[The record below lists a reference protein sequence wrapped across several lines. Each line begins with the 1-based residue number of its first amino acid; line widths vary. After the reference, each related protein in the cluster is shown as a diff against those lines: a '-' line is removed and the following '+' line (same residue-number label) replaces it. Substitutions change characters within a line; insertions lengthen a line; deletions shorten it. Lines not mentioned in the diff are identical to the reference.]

1 MMGVFSRSTAAQF
14 MFLLPRQ
21 TGEWD
26 YCQVP
31 LWFWKWFSKLCQ
43 RDDFVYLFEQVGA
56 GGSSAVSNSLG
67 FYAKVGL
74 VIFGMTF
81 YWNTVGI
88 LYLDCKVSGTFF
100 YCLKYCHFLS
110 SPAQLVILSKVNKSV
125 ILDFIL
131 LPLCVREC
139 FDSFQVIRRLRE
151 RGEPI
156 RLFGETDYDAF
167 QRLRKIEILA
177 PEVNKV
183 RLALSYLLVVG

>member
-1 MMGVFSRSTAAQF
+1 MGV
-14 MFLLPRQ
+14 
-21 TGEWD
+21 
-26 YCQVP
+26 
-31 LWFWKWFSKLCQ
+31 
-43 RDDFVYLFEQVGA
+43 
-56 GGSSAVSNSLG
+56 
-67 FYAKVGL
+67 
-74 VIFGMTF
+74 
-81 YWNTVGI
+81 

-125 ILDFIL
+125 VLDFIL
-131 LPLCVREC
+131 LPLQVCVTES

-183 RLALSYLLVVG
+183 RLDSY

>member
-1 MMGVFSRSTAAQF
+1 M
-14 MFLLPRQ
+14 
-21 TGEWD
+21 
-26 YCQVP
+26 
-31 LWFWKWFSKLCQ
+31 
-43 RDDFVYLFEQVGA
+43 
-56 GGSSAVSNSLG
+56 
-67 FYAKVGL
+67 
-74 VIFGMTF
+74 
-81 YWNTVGI
+81 GI

-125 ILDFIL
+125 LLDFIL

-183 RLALSYLLVVG
+183 RLALSYLFVVG